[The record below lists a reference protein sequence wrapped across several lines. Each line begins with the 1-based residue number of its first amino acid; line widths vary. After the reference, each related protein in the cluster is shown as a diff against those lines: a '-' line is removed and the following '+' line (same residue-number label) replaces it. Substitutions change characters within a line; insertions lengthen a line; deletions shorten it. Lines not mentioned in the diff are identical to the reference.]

1 MPRVLMMGAPNSIP
15 NHASRSMAD
24 CFQASGQ
31 NSGNLLIGNGLACQ
45 LDAEVVPYTDSMSPE
60 YIDEQFDLIA
70 IAAANFLYPGF
81 DLSPLSSV
89 LERTRKPVFMVG
101 LGAQLPSAD
110 HQLADIPVGT
120 WRLVQIAAERSTSI
134 GVRGYFTAELL
145 RKNGIDNVRVVGCP
159 SLYTTLLPAMRL
171 KVDPVGLLDR
181 VVFNGSRNVIGH
193 SFDPEAARRVER
205 ALLQKAMQLDAP
217 FVFQNEQPEI
227 EVASGEDPASHAEAL
242 AALAVR
248 FDCDMDALVAYYQRR
263 GKVFFSI
270 PEWFDWIA
278 QFGLSIGTRFHGN
291 IAALLNGVPAIVIV
305 HDSRTRELCEVAAIP
320 HVSVTDVGDL
330 DIERLFDEADF
341 ALCEERY
348 NTLFRRYV
356 DFLTENG
363 MPHKLVYA
371 LDLPPRGRISPSRV
385 GSQP

>member
-1 MPRVLMMGAPNSIP
+1 MMGAPSAV
-15 NHASRSMAD
+15 ASYSSRPLAD
-24 CFQASGQ
+24 CFAASGF
-31 NSGNLLIGNGLACQ
+31 NSGNLLIGNGLAAQ
-45 LDAEVVPYTDSMSPE
+45 LDATLVQYADGMSPG
-60 YIDEQFDLIA
+60 YIDEHFDIVA

-89 LERTRKPVFMVG
+89 LEKTSRPVFMAG
-101 LGAQLPSAD
+101 LGAQLPSAN
-110 HQLADIPVGT
+110 HELTDIPEGT
-120 WRLVQIAAERSTSI
+120 WRLVRLVAERSAAI

-242 AALAVR
+242 AALAVS

-363 MPHKLVYA
+363 LPHKLVYA